1 MKNKNYYLIQSIELA
16 ESSKKSI
23 TLDTS
28 IIYNFPND
36 NELGR
41 EIRKLITE
49 KINDSDEYIRHIKA
63 LIEERS

>member
-1 MKNKNYYLIQSIELA
+1 MKNKNYYLTQSIELA